1 MQASEARIETPH
13 SERYLGQLC
22 KHFAHRIPVTLNRD
36 SGRIDFPSGIC
47 QLAAEPGVLILRS
60 EAEDFLA
67 LRVIEGIVGGHLER
81 FAFREKFAVFWR
93 PEPSQA

>member
-1 MQASEARIETPH
+1 MQASEARIETPY

-22 KHFAHRIPVTLNRD
+22 KHFAHRIQVTLSKD
-36 SGRIDFPSGIC
+36 SGRINFPSGIC
-47 QLAAEPGVLILRS
+47 SLAAEPGVLILRT

-81 FAFREKFAVFWR
+81 FAFREKFNIVWT
-93 PEPSQA
+93 PEAGEA